1 VPAIPAGDPANELGE
16 PPVLDTSGRCV
27 AEAVRF
33 ELTDGFHRRQFS
45 RLLP

>member
-1 VPAIPAGDPANELGE
+1 MS
-16 PPVLDTSGRCV
+16 VLFRYQQKSDVGM

-33 ELTDGFHRRQFS
+33 ELTVESPLRQFS

>member
-1 VPAIPAGDPANELGE
+1 MS
-16 PPVLDTSGRCV
+16 LDGKL

-33 ELTDGFHRRQFS
+33 ELTVELPLRQFS